1 MNIGLRRPGVL
12 RLACP
17 NFSAAELDVLRSLLG
32 LLQPYLKQSWEIADA
47 ANADVVLINL
57 DHPVGFSQTTGTA
70 LVGCAQ
76 RPRLHPAGTLHRPLR
91 VPELLALLTDAGAR
105 ALPQKLPE
113 PADTGES
120 SIEWRYGLR
129 SWPLDFLD
137 WPRPAWRVLAIIT
150 RARHSANEIAVRA
163 RLSLSE
169 VEGHLALLQR
179 IDLIDRYG
187 EPRAVSKPPSSENWR
202 GLARRVGQLL
212 GFR

>member
-1 MNIGLRRPGVL
+1 MNIGLRRPEVF

-17 NFSAAELDVLRSLLG
+17 NFSAAEVDVLRSLLG

-47 ANADVVLINL
+47 TTADVVLINL
-57 DHPVGFSQTTGTA
+57 DHPVGLSQTTGSA

-105 ALPQKLPE
+105 ALPQKSPE

-120 SIEWRYGLR
+120 TIEWRYGLR

-137 WPRPAWRVLAIIT
+137 WPRSAWRVLAIIT
-150 RARHSANEIAVRA
+150 RARHSVGEIADRA
-163 RLSLSE
+163 GLPLSE
-169 VEGHLALLQR
+169 VESHIARLQR
-179 IDLIDRYG
+179 IDLIDRFG
-187 EPRAVSKPPSSENWR
+187 EPRAPARPPNSGNWR